1 MQNTNLHPNKLLFTM
16 ANNTTLSIQQYC
28 PMIHSIQKLENK
40 NSLIGL
46 QLLIGIDVLPA
57 LFTIVANAVF
67 FLTIIKTRSLHTPSN
82 ALLAA
87 LCFNDLLVGVGSQP
101 IFLAVIIKLQSFQA
115 PNLALTMLLKWSGIL
130 LNGMSFTI
138 VLYITIDRYVAV
150 CHPFLYQRKSTST
163 KYCIIVAL
171 TWVVKAVYSILSGEA
186 HTMVYGIVTI
196 ISFGV
201 MIFCYIKIYLVI
213 AQKERTVLCLGTI
226 GTEQRKILRQ
236 NKEERS
242 KTFIIIILLTVF
254 IISYLPPFVSTLVII
269 HVTKH
274 TLQICSLCPNIA
286 VVFLWSIFYMNLSSV
301 INPIV
306 YCIYMRSIRKAAV
319 KMVFSRNNR
328 VSHR

>member
-1 MQNTNLHPNKLLFTM
+1 
-16 ANNTTLSIQQYC
+16 
-28 PMIHSIQKLENK
+28 MIHSIQKLENK

-101 IFLAVIIKLQSFQA
+101 VFLAVIIKLQSFQA
-115 PNLALTMLLKWSGIL
+115 PSLAIITVLKWAGIL

-150 CHPFLYQRKSTST
+150 CHPFLYQRKSTIKS
-163 KYCIIVAL
+163 YCIIVAL
-171 TWVVKAVYSILSGEA
+171 TCLFKAICPIVSGRA
-186 HTMVYGIVTI
+186 YMMVYGTITI

-201 MIFCYIKIYLVI
+201 MIVCYIKIYLVI
-213 AQKERTVLCLGTI
+213 SKKERTVLCLGTI
-226 GTEQRKILRQ
+226 GTEQRKIMRQ
-236 NKEERS
+236 NREERS
-242 KTFIIIILLTVF
+242 KTYTVIILLAVFTV
-254 IISYLPPFVSTLVII
+254 SYLPPLVATLAIRMI
-269 HVTKH
+269 HN

-306 YCIYMRSIRKAAV
+306 YCIYMRSIREAAV
-319 KMVFSRNNR
+319 KLVFKRNNR
-328 VSHR
+328 VYPR

>member
-1 MQNTNLHPNKLLFTM
+1 
-16 ANNTTLSIQQYC
+16 
-28 PMIHSIQKLENK
+28 MIHSIQKLENK

-101 IFLAVIIKLQSFQA
+101 IFLAVAIKIQSFQA
-115 PNLALTMLLKWSGIL
+115 PNLALTMLLKWAGIL

-306 YCIYMRSIRKAAV
+306 YCIYMRSIRKAAA
-319 KMVFSRNNR
+319 KLVFSRNNR